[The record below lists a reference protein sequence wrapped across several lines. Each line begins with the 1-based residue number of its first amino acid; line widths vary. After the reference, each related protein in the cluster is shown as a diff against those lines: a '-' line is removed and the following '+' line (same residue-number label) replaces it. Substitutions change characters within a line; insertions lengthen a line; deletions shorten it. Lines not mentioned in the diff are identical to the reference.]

1 MSAGTHIEL
10 RVPDEAAGT
19 RLDRFLAT
27 PLGSRARA
35 QALIDDGRVRVDGAV
50 RPKRHLVAA
59 GEAIEID
66 ESVAAGEAA
75 TAADEARFEIAYEDR
90 DLLVVDKPA
99 GVVVHPARGHW
110 AGTLA
115 QALEGRA
122 AGGEEPWRAGIV
134 HRLDRDTSGLLVVAK
149 NDSVHRALKA
159 LLAARRLRREY
170 LALVDGHPPAR
181 TGTIDAPIGRHR
193 RDRKLMSIDSADV
206 REARTH
212 FEIEQLL
219 PAAAL
224 LRVVLDTGRTHQ
236 IRVHLA
242 AIDHPVCGDPQ
253 YGTRG
258 RSASARQ
265 FLHATRLA
273 FAHPVTGDGHRR
285 LVAPARRS
293 AGRPGCGGR
302 GKNRAKSA
310 LGRAHRPRSRLVP
323 LYDT

>member
-1 MSAGTHIEL
+1 VTPVEL

-19 RLDRFLAT
+19 RLDRFLAA

-35 QALIDDGRVRVDGAV
+35 QSLIDDGRVRVDGEV

-59 GEAIEID
+59 GEAIEVDD
-66 ESVAAGEAA
+66 EIRESDPIPEDPAP
-75 TAADEARFEIAYEDR
+75 FEVAYEDEH
-90 DLLVVDKPA
+90 LLVVDKPA

-115 QALEGRA
+115 QALDGRA

-149 NDSVHRALKA
+149 SDAVHRALKA
-159 LLAARRLRREY
+159 LLSQRRLRREY

-193 RDRKLMSIDSADV
+193 RDRKLMSIDSDDP

-224 LRVVLDTGRTHQ
+224 LRVALETGRTHQ

-242 AIDHPVCGDPQ
+242 AIGHPVCGDPQ

-258 RSASARQ
+258 RFGLERQ

-273 FAHPVTGDGHRR
+273 FTHPVTGAEIDVTSPLPPDLAAALDQAR
-285 LVAPARRS
+285 AEPA
-293 AGRPGCGGR
+293 
-302 GKNRAKSA
+302 
-310 LGRAHRPRSRLVP
+310 
-323 LYDT
+323 

>member
-1 MSAGTHIEL
+1 MSTQL

-35 QALIDDGRVRVDGAV
+35 QALIDGGQVRVDGSV

-66 ESVAAGEAA
+66 DTVVEFDGGVPDE
-75 TAADEARFEIAYEDR
+75 TAPFDVAYEDEH
-90 DLLVVDKPA
+90 LLVVDKPA
-99 GVVVHPARGHW
+99 GVVVHPARGHR

-122 AGGEEPWRAGIV
+122 AGGEDPWRAGIV

-149 NDSVHRALKA
+149 NNAVHQALKA
-159 LLAARRLRREY
+159 LLAHRRLRREY

-193 RDRKLMSIDSADV
+193 RDRKLMSIDSEDP

-212 FEIEQLL
+212 FEIERLL
-219 PAAAL
+219 SAAAL
-224 LRVVLDTGRTHQ
+224 LRVALDTGRTHQ

-242 AIDHPVCGDPQ
+242 AIGHPVCGDPQ
-253 YGTRG
+253 YGIRG
-258 RSASARQ
+258 RYGLTRQ

-273 FAHPVTGDGHRR
+273 FVHPVTGAEIDVSSPLPPDLAAALKR
-285 LVAPARRS
+285 AT
-293 AGRPGCGGR
+293 R
-302 GKNRAKSA
+302 GEQ
-310 LGRAHRPRSRLVP
+310 
-323 LYDT
+323 D

>member
-1 MSAGTHIEL
+1 MTPVEL
-10 RVPDEAAGT
+10 HVPDEAAGT
-19 RLDRFLAT
+19 RLDRFLAA

-35 QALIDDGRVRVDGAV
+35 QSLIDDGRVRVDGAV

-59 GEAIEID
+59 GEAIEVDDAIA
-66 ESVAAGEAA
+66 EPEPVPEHPAP
-75 TAADEARFEIAYEDR
+75 FEVAYEDEH
-90 DLLVVDKPA
+90 LLVVDKPG
-99 GVVVHPARGHW
+99 GVVVHPARGHS

-115 QALEGRA
+115 QALAGRA

-149 NDSVHRALKA
+149 SDSVHRALKA
-159 LLAARRLRREY
+159 LLSQRRLRREY

-193 RDRKLMSIDSADV
+193 RDRKLMSIDSDDP

-224 LRVVLDTGRTHQ
+224 LRVALETGRTHQ

-242 AIDHPVCGDPQ
+242 AIGHPVCGDPQ
-253 YGTRG
+253 YGTRDRYG
-258 RSASARQ
+258 LTRQ

-273 FAHPVTGDGHRR
+273 FTHPATGAEVDVTSPLPPD
-285 LVAPARRS
+285 LAAALDQARRQP
-293 AGRPGCGGR
+293 A
-302 GKNRAKSA
+302 
-310 LGRAHRPRSRLVP
+310 
-323 LYDT
+323 